1 MAGGFTLLVAAP
13 VLSVVACTLLGL
25 GGGACLVLALT
36 FQSQRA
42 GSSGEAAALAGMA
55 QSIGYLV
62 AAAGPSS
69 SASCTTPRT
78 AGPLPSPSW
87 PSSASPQPSPGTV
100 RDGIAT

>member
-1 MAGGFTLLVAAP
+1 M
-13 VLSVVACTLLGL
+13 
-25 GGGACLVLALT
+25 CLVLALT

-78 AGPLPSPSW
+78 AGRFRSRSWSPSAVPW
-87 PSSASPQPSPGTV
+87 RVPGTA
-100 RDGIAT
+100 RAGPPRARPARR